1 MSKAVD
7 SLRDLFPSL
16 SLSFHITSE
25 EEEEEL
31 RRKNKGVWELH
42 RLNYKHRPKY
52 IKFKKRGRLPSTPKF
67 IFGFLV
73 LFCSSFPPA
82 SRWIKSEPIEIERGG
97 RRRVGGGDMYI
108 ILER

>member
-31 RRKNKGVWELH
+31 RRKNKGV
-42 RLNYKHRPKY
+42 
-52 IKFKKRGRLPSTPKF
+52 G
-67 IFGFLV
+67 V
-73 LFCSSFPPA
+73 ASSKLQAPA
-82 SRWIKSEPIEIERGG
+82 EI
-97 RRRVGGGDMYI
+97 Y
-108 ILER
+108 